1 MISNRELELLIS
13 GHWKSLTRTQ
23 QVDMARELMTYRQ
36 ARAEFQPGWGDDPVQ
51 ASIEAFVEMRVEGNG

>member
-1 MISNRELELLIS
+1 MISNREIENLLS
-13 GHWKSLTRTQ
+13 GHWKSLTTAQ

-51 ASIEAFVEMRVEGNG
+51 ASIEAFVEMRREG